1 MTGKYVSFVL
11 GDVNYCI
18 AVENVQQILRQD
30 VLETPKAHPSIKGV
44 ISLRGEVIPVVDL
57 RARLGLPDETTGRKR
72 RIIVVEYGRN
82 TYGLLVDGVR
92 DVVELDDG
100 KSSPSDPEHGRGL
113 RILELSGIF
122 SADKGNTGRMDRVKG
137 TSRE

>member
-30 VLETPKAHPSIKGV
+30 VLDTPKAHPSIKGV
-44 ISLRGEVIPVVDL
+44 ISLRGEVIPVVDM
-57 RARLGLPDETTGRKR
+57 RARLGLPAETMGRKR

-92 DVVELDDG
+92 DIVELDDA
-100 KSSPSDPEHGRGL
+100 KDNPPASEPERPV

>member
-1 MTGKYVSFVL
+1 MTGKYVSFIL

-30 VLETPKAHPSIKGV
+30 VLDTPKAHPSIKGV
-44 ISLRGEVIPVVDL
+44 ISLRGEVIPVVDM
-57 RARLGLPDETTGRKR
+57 RARLGLPAETTGRKR

-92 DVVELDDG
+92 DIVELDEAK
-100 KSSPSDPEHGRGL
+100 KSRPASEQERALH
-113 RILELSGIF
+113 ILDLSGIF
-122 SADKGNTGRMDRVKG
+122 SADKGNAGRVDRVKG